1 MREIHVQ
8 TIIDA
13 IKDLCID
20 ANCNIRCDTVAA
32 YKKAQERESSPLG
45 KEVLSQLI
53 ENSKIASKEQLPFC
67 QDTGYAV
74 LFVEMG
80 QEVKISGGGLDEALH
95 EGVRQGY
102 CKGYL
107 RKSILDNPLSRKNTH
122 DNTPASIHYMI
133 VPGQTFKIALLV
145 KGCGC
150 DNMSALRMF
159 KPSEGLEAAKEF
171 IVQTVE
177 AAGPNASPPM
187 VLGIGLGG
195 PFAQAAFLAQKALL
209 WPLDQPNPHPELRE
223 IERELLERINRLGIG
238 PAGFGGNT
246 TCLGIHIEMGPT
258 HIAAFPVAVNID
270 CHSHRGKEISL

>member
-20 ANCNIRCDTVAA
+20 ANCNIRCDTIAA

-95 EGVRQGY
+95 EGVRQG
-102 CKGYL
+102 
-107 RKSILDNPLSRKNTH
+107 
-122 DNTPASIHYMI
+122 
-133 VPGQTFKIALLV
+133 
-145 KGCGC
+145 
-150 DNMSALRMF
+150 
-159 KPSEGLEAAKEF
+159 
-171 IVQTVE
+171 
-177 AAGPNASPPM
+177 
-187 VLGIGLGG
+187 
-195 PFAQAAFLAQKALL
+195 
-209 WPLDQPNPHPELRE
+209 
-223 IERELLERINRLGIG
+223 
-238 PAGFGGNT
+238 
-246 TCLGIHIEMGPT
+246 
-258 HIAAFPVAVNID
+258 
-270 CHSHRGKEISL
+270 